1 MIAFGE
7 RLHPEDLKLTN
18 VFIPRDH
25 HNMMAFLGG
34 SEVEHLVGLRGY
46 ATVQKCT
53 LSPDIV
59 CVSASWTEQLC
70 AAMPHLP

>member
-1 MIAFGE
+1 
-7 RLHPEDLKLTN
+7 
-18 VFIPRDH
+18 
-25 HNMMAFLGG
+25 MMAFLAG

-70 AAMPHLP
+70 CHASPSMIYCWLLAKAMDLPDFRLKCLKQ